1 MLTPQNINVYKSSEV
16 FVDAHKQ
23 NLDFGDPLNIFWQ
36 LARNGDYTWGSN
48 DKTLAAVDG
57 IWGYIEGEDLSRG
70 DRERLES
77 LPPGS
82 YIDLEN

>member
-1 MLTPQNINVYKSSEV
+1 MLIPQNINVYKSSEV
-16 FVDAHKQ
+16 FADAHKE
-23 NLDFGDPLNIFWQ
+23 DV
-36 LARNGDYTWGSN
+36 
-48 DKTLAAVDG
+48 AVDG

-77 LPPGS
+77 LLPGS

>member
-1 MLTPQNINVYKSSEV
+1 MTPQTINVYKSSEV
-16 FVDAHKQ
+16 FVDAHKDDM
-23 NLDFGDPLNIFWQ
+23 DFDDPLNIFGQ

-48 DKTLAAVDG
+48 DKTLVAVDG

-70 DRERLES
+70 DRKRLES
-77 LPPGS
+77 LLPGS